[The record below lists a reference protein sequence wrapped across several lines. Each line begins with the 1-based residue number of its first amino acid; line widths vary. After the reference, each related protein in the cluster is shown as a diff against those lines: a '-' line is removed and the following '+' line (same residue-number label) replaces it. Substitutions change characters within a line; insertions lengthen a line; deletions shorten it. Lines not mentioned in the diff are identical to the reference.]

1 VFTGDSRPSMMDR
14 GLNRKNTL
22 IDPSSFDR
30 PRIAV
35 VDGDGR
41 PIQEPEPAHRA
52 SDKRR
57 SAGPLV
63 NLKDGHSP
71 EAERPGMSTAKTR
84 SSVFG
89 VDTVWQKEQAK
100 LALIEQAEREEAE
113 QRRRDEERK
122 SSKKRKGKKRST
134 IPQEEST
141 LPEEALQDS
150 RPSTLF
156 LPTLPE
162 VPIVTSRPVP
172 RPRRERDAEGSD
184 GEGHGAPERRRHSAA
199 TLGVKGWFAGSSD
212 DEDERQGGPSRGPG
226 GRSSAVPRASSGS
239 RLPPVVDG
247 SDDED
252 IPLSTHINRVLSTG
266 AVPRHPVPPDDD
278 SEEDEPLVNTKSRLS
293 VAPSTLLDPAKSVL
307 TQSPADDDD
316 DNIPLGLRAPPPGL
330 APHSPVTGQGSPG
343 GAAEDDDDEKPLGLK
358 VVGAATPEQQR
369 QQQYNR
375 MLLQQQQQ
383 QQQQQMYMQ
392 QMAQNSIANFP
403 VMGGMMQPST
413 FGPVFGMTPAPAMFG
428 QAMPMMPHMTGIS
441 NPDAGK
447 IGRVDAWRKG
457 VAGGLS

>member
-1 VFTGDSRPSMMDR
+1 
-14 GLNRKNTL
+14 
-22 IDPSSFDR
+22 
-30 PRIAV
+30 
-35 VDGDGR
+35 
-41 PIQEPEPAHRA
+41 
-52 SDKRR
+52 
-57 SAGPLV
+57 
-63 NLKDGHSP
+63 
-71 EAERPGMSTAKTR
+71 MSTAKTR

-113 QRRRDEERK
+113 KRRRDEERK
-122 SSKKRKGKKRST
+122 PSKKGKGKKRST
-134 IPQEEST
+134 IPQEEPT

-156 LPTLPE
+156 LPALPE
-162 VPIVTSRPVP
+162 VPIVTSRPIP
-172 RPRRERDAEGSD
+172 RARRERDAEGSD
-184 GEGHGAPERRRHSAA
+184 DEGHGAPERRRHSAA

-239 RLPPVVDG
+239 RLPPVADG

-266 AVPRHPVPPDDD
+266 AVPRLPVPPDDD

-307 TQSPADDDD
+307 TQSPDDDDD
-316 DNIPLGLRAPPPGL
+316 DNIPLGLRAPPRDLGL
-330 APHSPVTGQGSPG
+330 
-343 GAAEDDDDEKPLGLK
+343 KPLGLK
-358 VVGAATPEQQR
+358 VVGAATPEQHR
-369 QQQYNR
+369 QQQYNH

-413 FGPVFGMTPAPAMFG
+413 FGPVFGMSPGPAMFG